1 MIKEEVGK
9 RKKEEGVIQDKLKK
23 EKGGRSNKG
32 GSKKG
37 RRWKE

>member
-9 RKKEEGVIQDKLKK
+9 RKKEEGVVKNKLKK